1 MKYCFLCL
9 AIFLLP
15 ISPCFADVSP
25 SETVQ
30 QYCQLDYDGQR
41 LSSASWPRVAHLV
54 SWQVEPG
61 WDMATGVT
69 GFRITSEM
77 VDGNSA
83 TIQVLFFA
91 ATNKTVEFTLQRNGN
106 IWKIV
111 SPAHQPHVSQKLLC
125 EPVHRGWL
133 TCRTQS

>member
-1 MKYCFLCL
+1 MKYCFLYL
-9 AIFLLP
+9 AIFLLS

-41 LSSASWPRVAHLV
+41 LTSETWPLVAHLV

-69 GFRITSEM
+69 GFQITSEI
-77 VDGNSA
+77 VDGNTA
-83 TIQVLFFA
+83 TVQVLFFA
-91 ATNKTVEFTLQRNGN
+91 TNNETVKFTLQRNSN
-106 IWKIV
+106 TWKIV
-111 SPAHQPHVSQKLLC
+111 SPVHQPHVSQKLLC
-125 EPVHRGWL
+125 E
-133 TCRTQS
+133 TCGRCSEGG